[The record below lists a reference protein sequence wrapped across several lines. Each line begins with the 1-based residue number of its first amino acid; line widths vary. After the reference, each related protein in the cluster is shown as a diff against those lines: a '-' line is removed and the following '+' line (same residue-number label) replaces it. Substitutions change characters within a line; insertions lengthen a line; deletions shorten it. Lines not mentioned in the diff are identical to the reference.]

1 MKQNSD
7 VQFGTDG
14 WRGRIADTYTFAN
27 LRRVAQ
33 GYASYLHSIGDAERG
48 IVVGYDNRFLGEQF
62 ANTVTEVMAGNGIK
76 VFRTAGPTP
85 TPVISFAIL
94 WKQAGGAVNI
104 TASHNPPEDNG
115 FKIRADYGGAVAQ
128 ENLATV
134 EANIPESEAEVR
146 SMRLSAA
153 EAAGLVEYID
163 PGEAYI
169 AQVRTMVDVEAIK
182 NSGYHI
188 VVDPM
193 WGVGAG
199 WFQRI
204 LAGGTVQI
212 EQIHGER
219 NPAFPEMERPE
230 PIPPNIA
237 GCQATV
243 QASGADV
250 GILTDGDADRVGIVA
265 EDGTFINQL
274 QVYALLAY
282 YLLEVRGERGA
293 IVKTLSTTS
302 MLEKLGAQYG
312 VEVHET
318 GVGFKYVAPTMVE
331 TDAMIGGEES
341 GGYAFK
347 GHVPE
352 RDGILA
358 GLMFLDLMSRTG
370 KKPTELLQTLF
381 DTVGEHFYDR
391 VDVHYPAEER
401 AAILQRVRDAEPT
414 DLAGFPVERINR
426 MDGWKFMLGEGG
438 GWLLIRFS
446 GTEPVMRVYT
456 ETSRQ
461 ENVQPILQAG
471 LDLAGV
477 SR

>member
-1 MKQNSD
+1 MAHEIR
-7 VQFGTDG
+7 FGTDG
-14 WRGRIADTYTFAN
+14 WRGRIADDYTFAN

-33 GYASYLHSIGDAERG
+33 GYASYLKSIGVGEQG
-48 IVVGYDNRFLGEQF
+48 VVVGYDNRFHGVHF
-62 ANTVTEVMAGNGIK
+62 AKTVAEVMAGNGIR
-76 VFRTAGPTP
+76 VFLTAGPTP

-94 WKQAGGAVNI
+94 WRKAGGAVNI

-134 EANIPESEAEVR
+134 EANIPADESSVLSTPLKEAEG
-146 SMRLSAA
+146 
-153 EAAGLVEYID
+153 AGLIEYID
-163 PGEAYI
+163 PSAAYVEQI
-169 AQVRTMVDVEAIK
+169 GKMVDIEAIK
-182 NSGYHI
+182 NSGFN
-188 VVDPM
+188 VVLDAM

-199 WFQRI
+199 WFPR
-204 LAGGTVQI
+204 LLEGGTVQI
-212 EQIHGER
+212 HEIHNVR

-237 GCQATV
+237 VCQATV
-243 QASGADV
+243 REMGADV

-265 EDGTFINQL
+265 EDGSFVNQL

-282 YLLEVRGERGA
+282 YLMEVRGEKGA

-302 MLEKLGAQYG
+302 MLEKLGELYG
-312 VEVHET
+312 VAVHET
-318 GVGFKYVAPTMVE
+318 GVGFKYVAPKMVE
-331 TDAMIGGEES
+331 TDAVIGGEES

-370 KKPTELLQTLF
+370 KKPTELIQDLF
-381 DTVGEHFYDR
+381 AKVGAHYYDR
-391 VDVHYPAEER
+391 VDVHYPAADR
-401 AAILQRVRDAEPT
+401 AAILQRVREANPET
-414 DLAGFPVERINR
+414 LAGFPVEHINTT
-426 MDGWKFMLGEGG
+426 DGWKYMLGDGG
-438 GWLLIRFS
+438 GWMLIRFS

-456 ETSRQ
+456 ETTQPEYVSR
-461 ENVQPILQAG
+461 ILDAG
-471 LDLAGV
+471 LELAGV
-477 SR
+477 QRSA